1 MASEKFSMGQ
11 GQYMYS
17 VDVDW
22 WGPLPEGMEL
32 GYTHGIVVDSR
43 DHVYVFHT
51 GSPSILEYDPDGHIV
66 AAFGQEFVGG
76 AHGFYLHREPG
87 GEFLYVTD
95 IERGKMVKLTLE
107 GETLLEIGTP
117 ERPDIYDAARRFIPT
132 DVTVAPNGDIYLA
145 DGYGQS
151 WIHHYDAQGTY
162 LHSWGGLGAEPG
174 QLNCP
179 HGISVDTRRGEPEL
193 YVADRGN
200 HRIQVFTL
208 DGQSKRSITDDVDMP
223 CNFCFH
229 GDHLYFPDLHSRVT
243 IFDGDDRLVT
253 HLGEDPQAHR
263 QAGWPNLPESYYRPD
278 KFNAPHRVSV
288 DSRGNLYVAEW
299 VEHGRLTKLTK
310 TAASAK

>member
-1 MASEKFSMGQ
+1 MDSEKFSMGQ
-11 GQYMYS
+11 GQYRYS
-17 VDVDW
+17 VDVGW
-22 WGPLPEGMEL
+22 WGQLPEGMEL

-51 GSPSILEYDPDGHIV
+51 GSPSILEYDPDGHILN
-66 AAFGQEFVGG
+66 AFGQEFAGG
-76 AHGFYLHREPG
+76 AHGFYLHREPE

-95 IERGKMVKLTLE
+95 IERGKMAKLTLE

-117 ERPDIYDAARRFIPT
+117 DRPDIYDVTRRFIPT
-132 DVTVAPNGDIYLA
+132 DVTVAPNGDIYIA

-162 LHSWGGLGAEPG
+162 VHSWGGLGTELG

-208 DGQSKRSITDDVDMP
+208 DGQSKRAITEDVDMP

-243 IFDGDDRLVT
+243 IFDEEDRLVT
-253 HLGEDPQAHR
+253 HLGEDPEARH

-299 VEHGRLTKLTK
+299 IEHGRLTKLTK
-310 TAASAK
+310 MAASEK